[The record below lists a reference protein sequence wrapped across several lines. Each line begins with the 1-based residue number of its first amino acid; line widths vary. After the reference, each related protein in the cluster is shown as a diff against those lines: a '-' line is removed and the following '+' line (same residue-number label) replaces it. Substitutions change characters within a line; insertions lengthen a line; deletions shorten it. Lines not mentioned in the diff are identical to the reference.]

1 MKNTRSHVLAIFVAM
16 VLALTSIAS
25 VYSFAGDEDISVP
38 TKKELKVLLKT
49 AKESPEH
56 RRIAA
61 YYRQEA
67 LRLRKD
73 AKEHSDLAAIYAN
86 RLPYIANE
94 AKRGDTVQQGASHCK
109 KFAALAEEQAKEAD
123 ALSSLHED
131 MAQAA
136 EQK

>member
-1 MKNTRSHVLAIFVAM
+1 MKSTRPHVPVIILTM
-16 VLALTSIAS
+16 VLALMSIAT
-25 VYSFAGDEDISVP
+25 VYSFAQENTSVP
-38 TKKELKVLLKT
+38 TKKELKALLKT
-49 AKESPEH
+49 AKEPAEH

-73 AKEHSDLAAIYAN
+73 AKEHYDLAAIYAN
-86 RLPYIANE
+86 RLPNIANE
-94 AKRGDTVQQGASHCK
+94 AKRGDTYQQGASHCK
-109 KFAALAEEQAKEAD
+109 KFAALAEEQAKQAD

-131 MAQAA
+131 MAKPA